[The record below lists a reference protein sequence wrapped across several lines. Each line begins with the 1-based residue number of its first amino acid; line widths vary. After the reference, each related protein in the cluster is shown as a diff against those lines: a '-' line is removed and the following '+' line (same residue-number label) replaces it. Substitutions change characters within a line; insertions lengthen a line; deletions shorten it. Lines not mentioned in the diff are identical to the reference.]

1 MKQLRIAMITRNFAT
16 HGGGAERYAV
26 AIAEQLATRHELH
39 VFAQAIEHDDARITY
54 HRLPAMRKP
63 RWLNQW
69 LFARRVARLTATGF
83 DIVHSHENG
92 AAGQVQTVHV
102 RPMRHNL
109 LPADSGLARRLAQ
122 WLKIVTSLRLMVY
135 LRLEAARFKPC
146 PGRVI
151 GVVSSTLRDEMAA
164 SYPTSRAC
172 LQIIAPGVVVP
183 THPPEKNAAR
193 AMLGVPQDGLMLLFV
208 ANDYRR
214 KGLDTLLD
222 AISIVARMEAE
233 GWESGKRTPVDERG
247 AVAPGLR
254 CASSG
259 LQPLAPSPLAGEG
272 WGEGGIRLIVVG
284 NPAQA
289 QEYQA
294 HCRSLG
300 LAEQVHFLGSQSDM
314 QPVYAAAD
322 MLVHPTREDSFGM
335 VVLEAMAQGVPVIVS
350 RAPFCGLSAE
360 LAADEALL
368 LQDPYSA
375 EELAAALQSLLDDAP
390 RRAELAATGRI
401 VAARYDWAKQAQR
414 YEQLYFQ
421 LLARPS

>member
-1 MKQLRIAMITRNFAT
+1 MSVASKRLRIAVVTRNFAT

-26 AIAEQLATRHELH
+26 AIAEQLAARHELH

-54 HRLPAMRKP
+54 HRLPAMHKP

-69 LFARRVARLTATGF
+69 LFARRGARLTATGF

-92 AAGQVQTVHV
+92 GVGQVQTVHV

-109 LPADSGLARRLAQ
+109 LPPGCGLAQRFAQ
-122 WLKIVTSLRLMVY
+122 GLKIITSLRLMVY
-135 LRLEAARFKPC
+135 LRLEAARFAPC

-164 SYPTSRAC
+164 SYPASRAC
-172 LQIIAPGVVVP
+172 LHIIAPGVVVP
-183 THPPEKNAAR
+183 AQAPEKSAAR
-193 AMLGVPQDGLMLLFV
+193 QALGLPQDGFMLLFV

-214 KGLDTLLD
+214 KGLDTLLE
-222 AISIVARMEAE
+222 AVSCIVRNATADRV
-233 GWESGKRTPVDERG
+233 SGETD
-247 AVAPGLR
+247 PGLR
-254 CASSG
+254 VTSSG

-272 WGEGGIRLIVVG
+272 WGEGGIQLIVVG
-284 NPAQA
+284 NPDQA

-300 LAEQVHFLGSQSDM
+300 LAERVHFLGRQADM
-314 QPVYAAAD
+314 TPVYAAAD
-322 MLVHPTREDSFGM
+322 LLVHPTREDSFGM
-335 VVLEAMAQGVPVIVS
+335 VALEAMAQGVPVIVS

-360 LAADEALL
+360 LGADEALL
-368 LQDPYSA
+368 LHDPYSA
-375 EELAAALQSLLDDAP
+375 DELAAALQSLLDDAP
-390 RRAELAATGRI
+390 RRAALAEAGRKA
-401 VAARYDWAKQAQR
+401 AARYDWATQAQR

-421 LLARPS
+421 LLAGSN

>member
-1 MKQLRIAMITRNFAT
+1 MITRNFAT

-26 AIAEQLATRHELH
+26 AIAEQLAARHELH

-109 LPADSGLARRLAQ
+109 LGTVTGFKRFLRG
-122 WLKIVTSLRLMVY
+122 LKIVTSVRLMVY

-151 GVVSSTLRDEMAA
+151 GVVSNTLHDEMAA
-164 SYPTSRAC
+164 SYPASRAC
-172 LQIIAPGVVVP
+172 LHIIPPGVVVP
-183 THPPEKNAAR
+183 THPPEKSAAR
-193 AMLGVPQDGLMLLFV
+193 AAFGLPQDGLMLLFV

-214 KGLDTLLD
+214 KGLDTLL
-222 AISIVARMEAE
+222 EAMSCVVRHAAADRV
-233 GWESGKRTPVDERG
+233 SGEAD
-247 AVAPGLR
+247 PGLR
-254 CASSG
+254 ATSSG

-272 WGEGGIRLIVVG
+272 WGEGGIQLIVVG
-284 NPAQA
+284 NPEQA
-289 QEYQA
+289 EEYQA
-294 HCRSLG
+294 HCRRLG
-300 LAEQVHFLGSQSDM
+300 LAECVHFLGRQADM

-335 VVLEAMAQGVPVIVS
+335 VVLEAMAQGLPVIVS

-360 LAADEALL
+360 LAVDEAVLL
-368 LQDPYSA
+368 HDPYSVD
-375 EELAAALQSLLDDAP
+375 ELAAALQNLLDDAP
-390 RRAELAATGRI
+390 QRAALAEVGHK
-401 VAARYDWAKQAQR
+401 VAERYDWAIQAQR

-421 LLARPS
+421 LLAEPC